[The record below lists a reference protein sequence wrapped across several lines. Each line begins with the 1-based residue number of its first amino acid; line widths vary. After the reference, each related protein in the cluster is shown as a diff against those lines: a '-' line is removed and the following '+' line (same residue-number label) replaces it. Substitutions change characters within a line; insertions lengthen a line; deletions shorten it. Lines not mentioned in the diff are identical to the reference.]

1 MLVRVVALIA
11 AAMLAGCVMGIPDAV
26 PPPKPTPACQI
37 WVRIDNG
44 PWRCYERGKVLR
56 DLCKA
61 TACSP

>member
-1 MLVRVVALIA
+1 MIRATLIVVALS
-11 AAMLAGCVMGIPDAV
+11 LAGCVQFLERQ
-26 PPPKPTPACQI
+26 PKPEPCQI